1 MFRILESQAPAKQ
14 TATDTIDVLSSRL
27 QSATLLE
34 DRRAAIQGLRSFAKL
49 YPASVASGGLRS
61 LISSLRNDSEDVDTI
76 KVVLETLLMLFTP
89 DESSPEA
96 SDEIALWLADE
107 FTQRQ
112 DNITTLLDLLEARE
126 FYSRLYSLQLMSHI
140 CSARPERTQECIF
153 TAPLGISKLVSTLT
167 DAREP
172 VRNEALVLLI
182 ALTPASEELQ
192 KLVAFENA
200 FEILFSLIEAEGALS
215 LGTEV
220 VEDCLSLLAQLL
232 RFNVSNQSFFRE
244 TGSIK
249 RVTALL
255 HECQQEPEGDEP
267 VPQWTQLHR
276 DKNVWGLLAIIQL
289 FLIRGGMST
298 PINQTAFWQ
307 NGVTEQVLSIAFGQR
322 FSVNVT
328 SKALGTCADLIRGN
342 SPLQERFGDIEVL
355 WGSYSRGDQA
365 ANGDAHEPL
374 RINVIEAF
382 LKLSLEP
389 APNSLLDA
397 RLAACECMKAFFAHH
412 PGIRIHVLRRAI
424 EGHTSGQDKIPNILS
439 VLLTAPELRG
449 NADPYQVWMASVLM
463 FHLIFDDGEAKALAM
478 SVTEGDAE
486 SGEEVV
492 TSVQSV
498 VGNLIT
504 GLQRGDDE
512 RITVGYLML
521 LCGWLFE
528 DPDVV
533 NDLLG
538 EGSSIQTLLQEIKHQ
553 RVPSKLIPG
562 LCTVLLGVI
571 YEFSTKDSPIPRITL
586 HKLLIEQ
593 LGREQYIDKITR
605 LRECELVRDFE
616 VLPQTA
622 AGPLEGGLPEVFF
635 DRSFIEFLKDNF
647 SRLLRAIDREP
658 GFEISVVANGVEKGV
673 SRELVDSLRAE
684 LEDRTQ
690 TLQKLES
697 DLVSIQ
703 RKLDQEHQDHRKTKE
718 SGTIELTRAQQAQ
731 QSLQYSHAQELS
743 HQLSKLEEQHK
754 HAHNE
759 LLRKHGDQLRAI
771 DHQLK
776 EVSAESERKS
786 HQAKEV
792 RDHHEREVAGLQKTI
807 RGLEQEISRIEEHNM
822 VEVADFNKRV
832 QELENVITQSRESH
846 KAQVTDL
853 EKKIQVLENT
863 NRSHDGHV
871 AELNNK
877 IQELQT
883 TITQSWETH
892 GGEVTGLEK
901 QIETLQ
907 ISKKSHNK
915 HVTDLE
921 TKIQDLESNK
931 KSSESQLAYLQKQ
944 IEDLESTKKS
954 HGGQVDGLEKK
965 IQDLE
970 RTKKSHDGQ
979 VTNFEKKIQDLE
991 SAKKSHG
998 KEVTELKNKIQH
1010 LESTNKSSDGE
1021 VTGLNKKVQDLESAK
1036 KSHAGQ
1042 VAELEKKIQGL
1053 EGSKNSHDKEVT
1065 DLKKKLEE
1073 LQSTKGSHDGQV
1085 TDLNKK
1091 IQDLESTKTSHES
1104 QVADLEKKIQGL
1116 ESAKGTQG
1124 GQVTDMEKKIQSLE
1138 SSLAASK
1145 KEHEKE
1151 VDDYKKKLESL
1162 ESDLSAAKK
1171 QHENSA
1177 TGHSDTVGTLETN
1190 LATAKKEHETELA
1203 ALKKTVASLESDLAE
1218 SKNFSKGLQSA
1229 QEDASS
1235 KTSALETR
1243 AKEAEDKAKEA
1254 ESQARSAA
1262 DALKAIQAQLEKAR
1276 AEAKEKEDSRQT
1288 AQSELEDLLI
1298 VFGDLE
1304 VKRTQDKNRL
1314 KELGEEVSE
1323 AEDDDED
1330 DDEEDDV

>member
-14 TATDTIDVLSSRL
+14 TATDTIDVLSNRL

-96 SDEIALWLADE
+96 SGEIALWLADE

-112 DNITTLLDLLEARE
+112 DNITTLLNLLEARE
-126 FYSRLYSLQLMSHI
+126 FYSRLYSLQLISHI

-153 TAPLGISKLVSTLT
+153 TAPLGISKLVSVLT

-200 FEILFSLIEAEGALS
+200 FEILFSLIEAEGALTH
-215 LGTEV
+215 GTEV

-244 TGSIK
+244 TGCVK
-249 RVTALL
+249 RVTQLL
-255 HECQQEPEGDEP
+255 HECQQEPEDDEAA
-267 VPQWTQLHR
+267 PQWTLVHR

-322 FSVNVT
+322 FSVSVT
-328 SKALGTCADLIRGN
+328 SKALSTCADLIRGN

-355 WGSYSRGDQA
+355 WGSYSRGDKA
-365 ANGDAHEPL
+365 ANGNVIEPL

-382 LKLSLEP
+382 LKLSLAP
-389 APNSLLDA
+389 APNNLLDA

-412 PGIRIHVLRRAI
+412 PGIRMHVLRRAI
-424 EGHTSGQDKIPNILS
+424 EGHTSGQDQIPNILS
-439 VLLTAPELRG
+439 VLLTAPEARG
-449 NADPYQVWMASVLM
+449 NADPYQVWMACVLM
-463 FHLIFDDGEAKALAM
+463 FHLLFDDAEAKATAM
-478 SVTEGDAE
+478 AVTEGDAE

-538 EGSSIQTLLQEIKHQ
+538 EGSCIQTLLQEIKHQ
-553 RVPSKLIPG
+553 RTPSKLVPG

-605 LRECELVRDFE
+605 LREYPLVRDFE

-622 AGPLEGGLPEVFF
+622 GGQLEGGLPEVFF
-635 DRSFIEFLKDNF
+635 DRSFVEFLKDNF

-658 GFEISVVANGVEKGV
+658 GFEISIVANGVEKGI
-673 SRELVDSLRAE
+673 SRDLVDSLRAE
-684 LEDRTQ
+684 IEDRTQ
-690 TLQKLES
+690 ILQTLES
-697 DLVSIQ
+697 DLVSLQ
-703 RKLDQEHQDHRKTKE
+703 RRLDQEQLDHRKTKE
-718 SGTIELTRAQQAQ
+718 SNAIELSKVQQSN
-731 QSLQYSHAQELS
+731 QSLQQRHVQELS
-743 HQLSKLEEQHK
+743 QQLSKLENEHK
-754 HAHNE
+754 HHKDE
-759 LLRKHGDQLRAI
+759 LLKHHGDQLRAI

-776 EVSAESERKS
+776 QASAESASKS
-786 HQAKEV
+786 NKAKEL
-792 RDHHEREVAGLQKTI
+792 REHHDREVASLQQTI
-807 RGLEQEISRIEEHNM
+807 GGLESEISRIQEQHTK
-822 VEVADFNKRV
+822 EVATLTKKLR
-832 QELENVITQSRESH
+832 ELETIISQSNEVH
-846 KAQVTDL
+846 GVQVADL
-853 EKKIQVLENT
+853 Q
-863 NRSHDGHV
+863 
-871 AELNNK
+871 
-877 IQELQT
+877 
-883 TITQSWETH
+883 
-892 GGEVTGLEK
+892 
-901 QIETLQ
+901 
-907 ISKKSHNK
+907 
-915 HVTDLE
+915 
-921 TKIQDLESNK
+921 
-931 KSSESQLAYLQKQ
+931 
-944 IEDLESTKKS
+944 
-954 HGGQVDGLEKK
+954 KK

-970 RTKKSHDGQ
+970 ISKKSHKDQ
-979 VTNFEKKIQDLE
+979 VDNLNKTIQELQGTISQSKEAHGAQVAGLENKIQDLE
-991 SAKKSHG
+991 NTKKA
-998 KEVTELKNKIQH
+998 N
-1010 LESTNKSSDGE
+1010 D
-1021 VTGLNKKVQDLESAK
+1021 
-1036 KSHAGQ
+1036 GQ
-1042 VAELEKKIQGL
+1042 VA
-1053 EGSKNSHDKEVT
+1053 
-1065 DLKKKLEE
+1065 
-1073 LQSTKGSHDGQV
+1073 
-1085 TDLNKK
+1085 DLNKK
-1091 IQDLESTKTSHES
+1091 IKDFESTKGTHDGE
-1104 QVADLEKKIQGL
+1104 VADLTKKL
-1116 ESAKGTQG
+1116 
-1124 GQVTDMEKKIQSLE
+1124 QSLE
-1138 SSLAASK
+1138 STLAAAK
-1145 KEHEKE
+1145 QNHEAE
-1151 VDDYKKKLESL
+1151 VSDYKSKVKTLESTL
-1162 ESDLSAAKK
+1162 STTKQQYEAES
-1171 QHENSA
+1171 
-1177 TGHSDTVGTLETN
+1177 TGHNKTVGTLESN
-1190 LATAKKEHETELA
+1190 LAAATKEHEAEIAT
-1203 ALKKTVASLESDLAE
+1203 LKQSVAVLESDLAKAQKSSNDLE
-1218 SKNFSKGLQSA
+1218 TTQKGT
-1229 QEDASS
+1229 ASQI
-1235 KTSALETR
+1235 SALEAR
-1243 AKEAEDKAKEA
+1243 AKEAENKAGEA
-1254 ESQARSAA
+1254 ESQARRAA
-1262 DALKAIQAQLEKAR
+1262 ETLKNIQAQLDKAKT
-1276 AEAKEKEDSRQT
+1276 EVEEKEEARQL

-1304 VKRTQDKNRL
+1304 AKRTEDKKRL

-1323 AEDDDED
+1323 AEDDDD
-1330 DDEEDDV
+1330 DEDEEDE